1 MQLTVGISDMKTSK
15 NPKDVLTT
23 HSLGSCLGLA
33 VYDPVVRVGGL
44 IHCMLPSVGE
54 NKKGPNKPFMYV
66 STGVPIMIR
75 EMYALGA
82 TKPNLIFKAAGCGQM
97 MNVMNH
103 FNIGAR
109 NFETLMKL
117 LSKNGIRLA
126 AKDVGESK
134 PRTVHLNLATGKVTI
149 NSRNE
154 VWEL

>member
-1 MQLTVGISDMKTSK
+1 MQLNVGISDMKTGK

-54 NKKGPNKPFMYV
+54 SKKGSDKPYMYV
-66 STGVPIMIR
+66 STGVPLMIR
-75 EMYALGA
+75 AMYALGA

-109 NFETLMKL
+109 NFETLVKL
-117 LSKNGIRLA
+117 LGKNGISLA
-126 AKDVGESK
+126 AKDVGGSR
-134 PRTVHLNLATGKVTI
+134 PRTMHLNLDTGKVTI